1 MIEQVTQMT
10 GFKNPNQKGRSEFN
24 TETFIRLLTVQLS
37 TQNPL
42 DPMKDAEMF
51 AQIAQLGQVD
61 GLGKLQT
68 SVDMQQASS
77 YLGKTVVAVRPDT
90 AENYKVD
97 ILEGKVTKVL
107 VRDGDPYLVV
117 QEANGGSVEIQLSH
131 VQQVKN

>member
-1 MIEQVTQMT
+1 
-10 GFKNPNQKGRSEFN
+10 
-24 TETFIRLLTVQLS
+24 VQLS

-68 SVDMQQASS
+68 SVDMQQANS

-90 AENYKVD
+90 KDSYKVD
-97 ILEGKVTKVL
+97 LLEGKVTKVL

-117 QEANGGSVEIQLSH
+117 EEAKGGSVEIQLKH